1 MADIQMRKG
10 IFGFLLVLLVGAA
23 IAHAAES
30 CPPAGHYN
38 NGLALDKTGLH
49 DRAIEE
55 YSLAI
60 VANPE
65 DAAAYYRRGL
75 DYGRKGHF
83 DRETED
89 YSKAMALAPDIER
102 SARGAETWNDAEIEA
117 FTKAITADPDNA
129 WAYYSRGIAL
139 RLKGRPEEA
148 AEDFRKTLALDP
160 GHIWAIYHL
169 GAALRTLGRLDE
181 AVAAYDRA
189 LALDAA
195 LPWAAYNRGLILNR
209 QGRYAA
215 AIEDFTRTLELDPNY
230 ATPPE
235 QSPNY
240 AWAYYDRG
248 FAYLRQK
255 QYRSAIADFTK
266 AAAIAPTFPPVY
278 YWRAT
283 AYVGIGKKEKA
294 REDMRRAARLG
305 SPAARK
311 WLAGR
316 TAAAKSP

>member
-1 MADIQMRKG
+1 MRKRFS
-10 IFGFLLVLLVGAA
+10 IVLLFLVVGTAG
-23 IAHAAES
+23 AHAAES
-30 CPPAGHYN
+30 CPPAGHYM

-60 VANPE
+60 AADPG

-89 YSKAMALAPDIER
+89 YSKATALAPDVER
-102 SARGAETWNDAEIEA
+102 SARGTERWNDGEIEA
-117 FTKAITADPDNA
+117 FTRAIADNPGDA

-139 RLKGRPEEA
+139 RLKGRAAEA
-148 AEDFRKTLALDP
+148 AEDFGKALALDA
-160 GHIWAIYHL
+160 GHISAIYHL
-169 GAALRTLGRLDE
+169 GAALRTLGRLGE
-181 AVAAYDRA
+181 ALAAYDRA
-189 LALDAA
+189 LSLDPA
-195 LPWAAYNRGLILNR
+195 LPWAAYNRGLILSR

-230 ATPPE
+230 ATPAE

-248 FAYLRQK
+248 FAHLKQK
-255 QYRSAIADFTK
+255 QYKPAIADFTK
-266 AAAIAPTFPPVY
+266 VAAIASGFPPIY
-278 YWRAT
+278 YWRAM
-283 AYVGIGKKEKA
+283 AYSAIGKKAKA
-294 REDMRRAARLG
+294 REDMRRAAGLG
-305 SPAARK
+305 SAGAKR
-311 WLAGR
+311 WLADP
-316 TAAAKSP
+316 TAAAPSR

>member
-1 MADIQMRKG
+1 MRKG
-10 IFGFLLVLLVGAA
+10 ILGILLVLMVGAA
-23 IAHAAES
+23 SAHAADS
-30 CPPAGHYN
+30 CMLATYYSR
-38 NGLALDKTGLH
+38 GLALDKIGKH

-60 VANPE
+60 AANPE

-89 YSKAMALAPDIER
+89 YSKATALDPDVER
-102 SARGAETWNDAEIEA
+102 SARGTEKWDDGEVEA
-117 FTKAITADPDNA
+117 FTRTIAENPGDA

-148 AEDFRKTLALDP
+148 AEDFRKALTLDP
-160 GHIWAIYHL
+160 GHISAIYHL

-181 AVAAYDRA
+181 ALAAYDRA
-189 LALDAA
+189 LSLDAA
-195 LPWAAYNRGLILNR
+195 LPWAAYNRGLILSR
-209 QGRYAA
+209 QGRYAV
-215 AIEDFTRTLELDPNY
+215 AIEEFTRTLELDPNY
-230 ATPPE
+230 ATPAE

-248 FAYLRQK
+248 YARLKQK
-255 QYRSAIADFTK
+255 QYKPAIADFTK
-266 AAAIAPTFPPVY
+266 AAAIAPRFSPVY
-278 YWRAT
+278 YWRAM

-294 REDMRRAARLG
+294 REEMRRAARLG
-305 SPAARK
+305 SPAAAK

-316 TAAAKSP
+316 AAAAKSP

>member
-1 MADIQMRKG
+1 MRKG
-10 IFGFLLVLLVGAA
+10 ISLLLLFLLVGTATL
-23 IAHAAES
+23 HATDS
-30 CPPAGHYN
+30 CMLATYYSR
-38 NGLALDKTGLH
+38 GLALDKAGKH

-60 VANPE
+60 AADPGN
-65 DAAAYYRRGL
+65 AAAYYRRGL

-89 YSKAMALAPDIER
+89 YSKATALDADVGR
-102 SARGAETWNDAEIEA
+102 SSLGAEKWDDGEVEA
-117 FTKAITADPDNA
+117 FTRAIVDKPDDA

-139 RLKGRPEEA
+139 RLKGRPDEA
-148 AEDFRKTLALDP
+148 AGDFRKALTLDP
-160 GHIWAIYHL
+160 RHISAIYHL

-181 AVAAYDRA
+181 ALGEYDRA
-189 LALDAA
+189 LSLDAA
-195 LPWAAYNRGLILNR
+195 LAWAAYNRGLVLSR

-215 AIEDFTRTLELDPNY
+215 AIEAFGRALEMDPNY
-230 ATPPE
+230 GTPAE

-248 FAYLRQK
+248 FAYLKQK
-255 QYRSAIADFTK
+255 QYRLAIADFTT
-266 AAAIAPTFPPVY
+266 AATIAPGFPPVY

-283 AYVGIGKKEKA
+283 AHSGVGNTGKA

-305 SPAARK
+305 S
-311 WLAGR
+311 
-316 TAAAKSP
+316 AAAKKWLKSP